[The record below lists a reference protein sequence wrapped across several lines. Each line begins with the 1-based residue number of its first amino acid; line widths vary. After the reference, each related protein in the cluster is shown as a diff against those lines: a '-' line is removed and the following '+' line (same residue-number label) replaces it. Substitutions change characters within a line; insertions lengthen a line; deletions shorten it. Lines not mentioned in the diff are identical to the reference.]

1 MNSSLS
7 FRKLKTFLLNASA
20 QRVASN
26 PTSRSDL
33 IHAGRRSADFDLGKG
48 NDFFSGQTGDDSVQ
62 GGNGAD
68 TLRGADGDDV
78 LSGGAGDDRLEAGSG
93 RDRLTGGTGADFF
106 VLSSG
111 KNIITDFNPA
121 EGDQLTIQSRDKVKI
136 RSSKHNVILTW
147 ETGRV
152 ILKDMEKN
160 SVSSYMQKTQ
170 INTDTDN
177 GATLGNDLI
186 DITKENDWPDSNSYD
201 VRMSQGSDTFVGGYG
216 DDHVWAGS
224 EGSVD
229 DSLVGGGGDDTL
241 LGEEGSDSI
250 SGGEGNDYLNVDSY
264 TEDNN
269 GNDTLDGGA
278 GNDLLSLLVTKD
290 GYKDERKAATGNPL
304 FYLSEGHDVVDG
316 FTERATF
323 AFPEGWDIENFE
335 TAILE
340 PEEFKELFNSKYT
353 MYPFG
358 DGKRTHPET
367 ITFDT
372 QLWSFDYN
380 GAKHSTLIIPLDGE
394 AAKKLTEKI
403 PFPQNYKD
411 KDDNF
416 VVDDKKPLKEDSFEF
431 GPGKDKLINTCS
443 LEVTGDGVIDLG
455 PNRDIM
461 ETNMLIS
468 ASRLDGGA
476 DFDQLILTDID
487 DCVVGETADDD
498 LSAQSMAIENFERIE
513 VKGGI
518 WQLEGDHRN
527 ADVLISGGTTQ
538 VPLLSRSLA
547 GLNAKRF
554 QHQDGAITVDLS
566 ATDTSSNGLDG
577 SWVVLQARGLAN
589 SLATTSLDDVFNVIG
604 ADDYGA
610 EFRLQGSRLILELS
624 SSSVG

>member
-68 TLRGADGDDV
+68 TLRGGYGDDV

-106 VLSSG
+106 ILSSG

-136 RSSKHNVILTW
+136 RTRK
-147 ETGRV
+147 
-152 ILKDMEKN
+152 
-160 SVSSYMQKTQ
+160 
-170 INTDTDN
+170 
-177 GATLGNDLI
+177 NDLI
-186 DITKENDWPDSNSYD
+186 LSWQSGKAILENVEIPEVSAYLDQIKLTDQGGNYPVKYDILNDSKYDNNGNYD
-201 VRMSQGSDTFVGGYG
+201 VRMSGGNDTFIGGYG
-216 DDHVWAGS
+216 DDHVFAGS
-224 EGSVD
+224 GGSTE

-250 SGGEGNDYLNVDSY
+250 SGGEGNDYLNVDAY
-264 TEDNN
+264 TDDNN

-278 GNDLLSLLVTKD
+278 GNDLLSLLVTKG
-290 GYKDERKAATGNPL
+290 GYENIRKAATGNPL

-323 AFPEGWDIENFE
+323 EFPEGWDIENFE
-335 TAILE
+335 TEILK
-340 PEEFKELFNSKYT
+340 PAEFKELFNSKYT

-358 DGKRTHPET
+358 DGKRTHPDT
-367 ITFDT
+367 ITFET

-394 AAKKLTEKI
+394 AADKVSEKI

-431 GPGKDKLINTCS
+431 GPGKDQLINTCS
-443 LEVTGDGVIDLG
+443 LEITGDGVIDLG

-487 DCVVGETADDD
+487 ECADGETADDE

-518 WQLEGDHRN
+518 WQLEGDHSD

-554 QHQDGAITVDLS
+554 QHQDGAIAVDLS
-566 ATDTSSNGLDG
+566 DTDTSSNGLDG
-577 SWVVLQARGLAN
+577 SWVVLQANGLAN

-604 ADDYGA
+604 ADNYGA